1 MLALKNVIVKPLVLL
16 NLIINLYMSNNLE
29 KNDLYVENEN
39 KDDIFS
45 DINYI
50 CKTTPLIV
58 ESLKNGLDV
67 AQLPNGDILTT
78 EVKTVNTQYSWDK
91 TKQRLFKASQG

>member
-1 MLALKNVIVKPLVLL
+1 
-16 NLIINLYMSNNLE
+16 MSNILE
-29 KNDLYVENEN
+29 KNDLYVEEES

-58 ESLKNGLDV
+58 ESLENGLDV

-91 TKQRLFKASQG
+91 TKQRMFKTNQS

>member
-1 MLALKNVIVKPLVLL
+1 
-16 NLIINLYMSNNLE
+16 MSNILE
-29 KNDLYVENEN
+29 KNDLYGEDQN

>member
-1 MLALKNVIVKPLVLL
+1 
-16 NLIINLYMSNNLE
+16 MSNILE
-29 KNDLYVENEN
+29 KNDLYVEEES

-58 ESLKNGLDV
+58 DSLKNGLDV

>member
-1 MLALKNVIVKPLVLL
+1 
-16 NLIINLYMSNNLE
+16 MSDILE
-29 KNDLYVENEN
+29 KNDLHVKTQS
-39 KDDIFS
+39 KDDLFS

-58 ESLKNGLDV
+58 DSLKNGLDV

-78 EVKTVNTQYSWDK
+78 EVKTINTQYSWDK
-91 TKQRLFKASQG
+91 TKQRMFKTNQS

>member
-1 MLALKNVIVKPLVLL
+1 
-16 NLIINLYMSNNLE
+16 MSNILE
-29 KNDLYVENEN
+29 KNDLYVEEES

-45 DINYI
+45 YINYI

-91 TKQRLFKASQG
+91 TKQRMFKTNQS

>member
-1 MLALKNVIVKPLVLL
+1 
-16 NLIINLYMSNNLE
+16 MSNILE
-29 KNDLYVENEN
+29 KNDLYVEEES

-91 TKQRLFKASQG
+91 TKQRMFKTNQS

>member
-1 MLALKNVIVKPLVLL
+1 MPNI
-16 NLIINLYMSNNLE
+16 LE
-29 KNDLYVENEN
+29 KNDLYVEEES

-58 ESLKNGLDV
+58 DSLKNGLDV

-78 EVKTVNTQYSWDK
+78 EVKTINTQYSWDK

>member
-1 MLALKNVIVKPLVLL
+1 
-16 NLIINLYMSNNLE
+16 MSDILE
-29 KNDLYVENEN
+29 KNDLHVNTQS

-58 ESLKNGLDV
+58 DSLKNGLDV

>member
-1 MLALKNVIVKPLVLL
+1 
-16 NLIINLYMSNNLE
+16 MSNILE
-29 KNDLYVENEN
+29 KNDLYVEDES

-91 TKQRLFKASQG
+91 TKQRMFKTNQS

>member
-1 MLALKNVIVKPLVLL
+1 
-16 NLIINLYMSNNLE
+16 MSNILE
-29 KNDLYVENEN
+29 KNDLHVEDQN
-39 KDDIFS
+39 KNDIFS

>member
-1 MLALKNVIVKPLVLL
+1 MSDILK
-16 NLIINLYMSNNLE
+16 
-29 KNDLYVENEN
+29 KNDLHIEDGN

-50 CKTTPLIV
+50 CKTTSLIV
-58 ESLKNGLDV
+58 ECLKNGLDV

-91 TKQRLFKASQG
+91 IKQRMFKASQS

>member
-1 MLALKNVIVKPLVLL
+1 
-16 NLIINLYMSNNLE
+16 MSDILE
-29 KNDLYVENEN
+29 KNDLHVKTQS

-58 ESLKNGLDV
+58 DSLKNGLDV

-78 EVKTVNTQYSWDK
+78 EVKTVNTQYSCDK

>member
-1 MLALKNVIVKPLVLL
+1 
-16 NLIINLYMSNNLE
+16 MSNILE
-29 KNDLYVENEN
+29 KNDLYVEEES

-50 CKTTPLIV
+50 CKATPLIV

-91 TKQRLFKASQG
+91 TKQRMFKTNQS

>member
-1 MLALKNVIVKPLVLL
+1 MPNI
-16 NLIINLYMSNNLE
+16 LE
-29 KNDLYVENEN
+29 KNDLYVEEES

-58 ESLKNGLDV
+58 DSLKNGLDV

-91 TKQRLFKASQG
+91 TKQRMFKTNQS

>member
-1 MLALKNVIVKPLVLL
+1 
-16 NLIINLYMSNNLE
+16 MSDILE
-29 KNDLYVENEN
+29 KNNLHVKTQS

-58 ESLKNGLDV
+58 DSLKNGLDV

>member
-1 MLALKNVIVKPLVLL
+1 
-16 NLIINLYMSNNLE
+16 MSNILE
-29 KNDLYVENEN
+29 KNDLYVEEES
-39 KDDIFS
+39 KGDIFS

-91 TKQRLFKASQG
+91 TKQRMFKTNQS

>member
-1 MLALKNVIVKPLVLL
+1 
-16 NLIINLYMSNNLE
+16 MSDILE
-29 KNDLYVENEN
+29 KNDLHVKTQS

-58 ESLKNGLDV
+58 ESLRTCL
-67 AQLPNGDILTT
+67 
-78 EVKTVNTQYSWDK
+78 ES
-91 TKQRLFKASQG
+91 F

>member
-1 MLALKNVIVKPLVLL
+1 
-16 NLIINLYMSNNLE
+16 MSDILE
-29 KNDLYVENEN
+29 KNDLHVNTQS

-58 ESLKNGLDV
+58 DSLKNGLDV

-78 EVKTVNTQYSWDK
+78 EVKTINTQYSWDK

>member
-1 MLALKNVIVKPLVLL
+1 MPNI
-16 NLIINLYMSNNLE
+16 LE
-29 KNDLYVENEN
+29 KNDLYVEEES

-91 TKQRLFKASQG
+91 TKQRMFKTNQS

>member
-1 MLALKNVIVKPLVLL
+1 
-16 NLIINLYMSNNLE
+16 MSNILE
-29 KNDLYVENEN
+29 KNDLYVEDEN

-58 ESLKNGLDV
+58 DSLKNGLDV

-78 EVKTVNTQYSWDK
+78 EVKTVNTQSSWDK

>member
-1 MLALKNVIVKPLVLL
+1 MPNI
-16 NLIINLYMSNNLE
+16 LE
-29 KNDLYVENEN
+29 KNDLYVEEES

-58 ESLKNGLDV
+58 DSLKNGLDV